1 MSRFRLG
8 RESMASLINEAIE
21 LYNRFRAPEAKAKL
35 VKIEGD
41 KVYVLFEGTF
51 CETCGIND
59 WVEDFKYV
67 LEDLNAKA
75 ELEGILEP
83 ADGSGHVRIG
93 IFKIKS

>member
-1 MSRFRLG
+1 
-8 RESMASLINEAIE
+8 MASLINEAIE

-35 VKIEGD
+35 VKIERD

-83 ADGSGHVRIG
+83 ADGSEHVRIG